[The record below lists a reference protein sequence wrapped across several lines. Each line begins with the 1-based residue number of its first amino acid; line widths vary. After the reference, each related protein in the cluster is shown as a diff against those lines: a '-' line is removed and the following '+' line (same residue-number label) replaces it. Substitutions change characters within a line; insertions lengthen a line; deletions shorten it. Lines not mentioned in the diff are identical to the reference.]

1 MKKEKLKMP
10 KGIGYGK
17 KAVAKYG
24 KKAVAKMIKKIGRD
38 NVSMKTKKSKSKSK
52 KVGK

>member
-1 MKKEKLKMP
+1 MDRTNKPGGRNIMP

-24 KKAVAKMIKKIGRD
+24 KKTVEEMKKKKAKKAKK
-38 NVSMKTKKSKSKSK
+38 
-52 KVGK
+52 

>member
-1 MKKEKLKMP
+1 MP

-24 KKAVAKMIKKIGRD
+24 KKKVDMMKKKMKK
-38 NVSMKTKKSKSKSK
+38 K
-52 KVGK
+52 GK

>member
-1 MKKEKLKMP
+1 MP

-24 KKAVAKMIKKIGRD
+24 KKAVAKMIKT
-38 NVSMKTKKSKSKSK
+38 KTKKG
-52 KVGK
+52 GK

>member
-1 MKKEKLKMP
+1 MP

-24 KKAVAKMIKKIGRD
+24 KKAVAKMLKA
-38 NVSMKTKKSKSKSK
+38 KKSKKA
-52 KVGK
+52 GK

>member
-1 MKKEKLKMP
+1 MP

-24 KKAVAKMIKKIGRD
+24 KKAVAKMIRAKRSRKGGR
-38 NVSMKTKKSKSKSK
+38 
-52 KVGK
+52 

>member
-1 MKKEKLKMP
+1 MP

-24 KKAVAKMIKKIGRD
+24 KKAVARMIKKIGRD
-38 NVSMKTKKSKSKSK
+38 NVVMKTKKSKKA
-52 KVGK
+52 GK

>member
-1 MKKEKLKMP
+1 MP

-38 NVSMKTKKSKSKSK
+38 NVSMKTKKG
-52 KVGK
+52 GK

>member
-1 MKKEKLKMP
+1 MP

-24 KKAVAKMIKKIGRD
+24 KKAVAKMIKSKA
-38 NVSMKTKKSKSKSK
+38 KTKKG
-52 KVGK
+52 GK

>member
-1 MKKEKLKMP
+1 MP

-24 KKAVAKMIKKIGRD
+24 KKAVAKMLKA
-38 NVSMKTKKSKSKSK
+38 KTKKG
-52 KVGK
+52 GK

>member
-1 MKKEKLKMP
+1 MP

-24 KKAVAKMIKKIGRD
+24 KKAVSKMLKA
-38 NVSMKTKKSKSKSK
+38 KKSKKA
-52 KVGK
+52 GK

>member
-1 MKKEKLKMP
+1 MINGQRRSKIMP

-24 KKAVAKMIKKIGRD
+24 KKKVEEMKKKKAKKAKK
-38 NVSMKTKKSKSKSK
+38 
-52 KVGK
+52 

>member
-1 MKKEKLKMP
+1 MP

-24 KKAVAKMIKKIGRD
+24 KKAVEKMKKAK
-38 NVSMKTKKSKSKSK
+38 
-52 KVGK
+52 GK

>member
-1 MKKEKLKMP
+1 MP

-24 KKAVAKMIKKIGRD
+24 KKKVEEMKKKKAKKRGR
-38 NVSMKTKKSKSKSK
+38 K
-52 KVGK
+52 

>member
-1 MKKEKLKMP
+1 MP

-24 KKAVAKMIKKIGRD
+24 KTAVAKMRKAKGMKPKK
-38 NVSMKTKKSKSKSK
+38 
-52 KVGK
+52 

>member
-1 MKKEKLKMP
+1 MP

-24 KKAVAKMIKKIGRD
+24 KRKVAKMIKA
-38 NVSMKTKKSKSKSK
+38 KKG
-52 KVGK
+52 GK

>member
-1 MKKEKLKMP
+1 MP

-24 KKAVAKMIKKIGRD
+24 KKAVAKMIKA
-38 NVSMKTKKSKSKSK
+38 KTK

>member
-1 MKKEKLKMP
+1 MP

-24 KKAVAKMIKKIGRD
+24 KKAVAKMVKNIGRD
-38 NVSMKTKKSKSKSK
+38 NVRMKTKKG
-52 KVGK
+52 GK

>member
-1 MKKEKLKMP
+1 MP

-24 KKAVAKMIKKIGRD
+24 KKAVAKMISKVGRD
-38 NVSMKTKKSKSKSK
+38 NVSMKTKKSN

>member
-24 KKAVAKMIKKIGRD
+24 KKAVAKMVKAKA
-38 NVSMKTKKSKSKSK
+38 KTKKR
-52 KVGK
+52 GK

>member
-1 MKKEKLKMP
+1 MP

-24 KKAVAKMIKKIGRD
+24 KKAVAKMVKKIGRD
-38 NVSMKTKKSKSKSK
+38 NVRMKNKKG
-52 KVGK
+52 GK

>member
-1 MKKEKLKMP
+1 MP

-24 KKAVAKMIKKIGRD
+24 KDKVDMMKKDKGMKA
-38 NVSMKTKKSKSKSK
+38 TKKGGK
-52 KVGK
+52 K

>member
-1 MKKEKLKMP
+1 MP

-24 KKAVAKMIKKIGRD
+24 KKAVSKMLKA
-38 NVSMKTKKSKSKSK
+38 KKSKKG
-52 KVGK
+52 GK

>member
-1 MKKEKLKMP
+1 MP

-24 KKAVAKMIKKIGRD
+24 KRAVAKMIKAKRSRKG
-38 NVSMKTKKSKSKSK
+38 
-52 KVGK
+52 GK

>member
-1 MKKEKLKMP
+1 MP

-24 KKAVAKMIKKIGRD
+24 KKAVAKMIK
-38 NVSMKTKKSKSKSK
+38 NKKG
-52 KVGK
+52 GK

>member
-1 MKKEKLKMP
+1 MYMP

-24 KKAVAKMIKKIGRD
+24 KTAVAKMRKAKGMKPKK
-38 NVSMKTKKSKSKSK
+38 
-52 KVGK
+52 

>member
-1 MKKEKLKMP
+1 MP

-24 KKAVAKMIKKIGRD
+24 KKAVAKMVKK
-38 NVSMKTKKSKSKSK
+38 MKTTKG
-52 KVGK
+52 GK

>member
-1 MKKEKLKMP
+1 MP

-24 KKAVAKMIKKIGRD
+24 KRAVAKMIKA
-38 NVSMKTKKSKSKSK
+38 KTKKG
-52 KVGK
+52 GK

>member
-1 MKKEKLKMP
+1 MP

-24 KKAVAKMIKKIGRD
+24 KKAVAKMIKSKAK
-38 NVSMKTKKSKSKSK
+38 NKKG
-52 KVGK
+52 GK